1 MATSIPQQ
9 MRALLLEEYNENVL
23 EAIDSLK
30 VVDRSVPPLDH
41 GQVLVKIDAAPCN
54 PSDLL
59 LLQAKYG
66 SLKTL
71 PSVPGW
77 EGTGK
82 VVASGGGLLAG
93 WLKGKRVA
101 CALSDDRDG
110 TWAEYFVAK
119 AAECVPLDR
128 RLPVDQAAS
137 LIINPV
143 SAMGLLDLATQ
154 GKHQAAVHTAGA
166 SQLGRMMIAMADRPL
181 INIVRRQAQVEL
193 LHSLGAEHVLN
204 SSDGDFVE
212 KLRELC
218 TRLGATIA
226 FDAVAGSMTG
236 TVLSAM
242 PPKSTV
248 YVYGA
253 LSERPCGNI
262 DPVGLL
268 FHEKKVEGFYLATWL
283 RNRSRLKIF
292 GLARKLQKMFIE
304 GRIETRIQRRLSLDE
319 AVDGLK
325 QYVNHMTDGKVL
337 ITP

>member
-1 MATSIPQQ
+1 MTTSRPQQ

-23 EAIDSLK
+23 EVIESLK
-30 VVDRSVPPLDH
+30 VVDRPVPPLQY

-82 VVASGGGLLAG
+82 VVASGGGFLGA
-93 WLKGKRVA
+93 WLNGKRVA
-101 CALSDDRDG
+101 CALNDDRDG
-110 TWAEYFVAK
+110 TWAEYFVAN
-119 AAECVPLDR
+119 ATDCIPLNR
-128 RLPVDQAAS
+128 RLPIDQAAS

-143 SAMGLLDLATQ
+143 SAMGLLDLASQ

-166 SQLGRMMIAMADRPL
+166 SQLGRMLIAMTDRPL
-181 INIVRRQAQVEL
+181 INIVRRQAQVDL
-193 LHSLGAEHVLN
+193 LRSLGAKHVLN

-212 KLRELC
+212 KLQEIC
-218 TRLGATIA
+218 TRLNATIA

-248 YVYGA
+248 HVYGA

-283 RNRSRLKIF
+283 RNRNRLKVF
-292 GLARKLQKMFIE
+292 GLARKLQKMLIE

-325 QYVNHMTDGKVL
+325 QYVNNMTDGKVL

>member
-1 MATSIPQQ
+1 MAEPIPQQ
-9 MRALLLEEYNENVL
+9 TRALLLEQYNEDVL

-30 VVDRSVPPLDH
+30 VVDRPVPSLQR

-82 VVASGGGLLAG
+82 VIASGGGLLGA

-101 CALSDDRDG
+101 CGLNDDRDG
-110 TWAEYFVAK
+110 TWAEYFVAN
-119 AAECVPLDR
+119 ATDCVPLNR
-128 RLPVDQAAS
+128 RLPIDQAAS
-137 LIINPV
+137 LIVNPM
-143 SAMGLLDLATQ
+143 SAMGLLDLAAQ

-181 INIVRRQAQVEL
+181 INIVRRKAQVEL
-193 LHSLGAEHVLN
+193 LHSLGAKYVLN

-212 KLRELC
+212 KLQEMC
-218 TRLGATIA
+218 KRLKATIA

-283 RNRSRLKIF
+283 RSRNRLKVF
-292 GLARKLQKMFIE
+292 GIARRLQKMLVE

-325 QYVNHMTDGKVL
+325 QYVRNMTDGKVL